1 MYTTIYLVNFS
12 FYKIME
18 DNVKLI
24 DTHVN
29 QQATENKESLESL
42 LRLLGFEFIGN
53 DDLWGVRTDNIII
66 IAEISQKKSRANKH
80 YPFQP
85 L

>member
-1 MYTTIYLVNFS
+1 MYNTIYLVNFS

-66 IAEISQKKSRANKH
+66 IAEISQKKK
-80 YPFQP
+80 QGQ
-85 L
+85 